1 MVLARSRKSIGG
13 TPRFR
18 VVVFRSRPCNASSR
32 PYRRAVWPVL
42 LCDDTDL
49 SAAVGHGTCDSDQE
63 EHVWI
68 EILDHVPSDVLT
80 VTAPVQ
86 CLAHTRPC

>member
-49 SAAVGHGTCDSDQE
+49 SAAVGHARIPITSA
-63 EHVWI
+63 I
-68 EILDHVPSDVLT
+68 IAA
-80 VTAPVQ
+80 TAPAFPASA
-86 CLAHTRPC
+86 CRCASTIRPSILRTS